1 MVCAF
6 LNDVYLFR
14 QKLLEL
20 PGVRIAEE
28 KDYIRRAK
36 PNGYRSLHLILHVP
50 EGFYAEIQLRTVS
63 MDTWEALD
71 HQLQYKK
78 ELGENT
84 ALIVE
89 ELRRCANELASTD
102 VSMQTIRDMIMEA
115 NEVENTSGGGH
126 A

>member
-1 MVCAF
+1 
-6 LNDVYLFR
+6 
-14 QKLLEL
+14 
-20 PGVRIAEE
+20 
-28 KDYIRRAK
+28 
-36 PNGYRSLHLILHVP
+36 
-50 EGFYAEIQLRTVS
+50 
-63 MDTWEALD
+63 MDTWAALD

-78 ELGENT
+78 QLGENT

-115 NEVENTSGGGH
+115 NGVENSSGGGH